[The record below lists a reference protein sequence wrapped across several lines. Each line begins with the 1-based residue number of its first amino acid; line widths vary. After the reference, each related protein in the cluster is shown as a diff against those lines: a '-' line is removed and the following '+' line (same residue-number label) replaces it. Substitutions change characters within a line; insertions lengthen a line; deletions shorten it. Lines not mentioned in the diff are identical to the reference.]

1 MKYVLVT
8 GFPSN
13 AITAQMEVMDYD
25 ETAQMEV
32 MDENGSTK
40 ICKNPKSKYPL
51 QVYSATGVYTEGRMI
66 VCGGTTNVKSRLTS
80 ACYSYE
86 DDQQGWT
93 KLADMN
99 TQRSS
104 SSSIK
109 IPGGILVTGGFDG
122 GSKDLKTSEI
132 IFINGTVKQGKELPE
147 PRSGHCMVEYQG
159 QIISTGGY
167 DGNDDVTSDVWSFNN
182 HEYNNEEQ
190 DLYHD
195 DYAEGV
201 TDQPETGLWPYH
213 AKPSMKYTRAF
224 HACGIVHSKQHQG
237 RPLLVVAGSNDGGAG
252 FDQSEYLDWT
262 KAGSQWQLCT
272 LPAGMDDGPKMTTTK
287 NKNQLLMTF
296 KEDVYSFNCRS
307 SDDCY
312 WKKKNQELKTARFNH
327 VLMEVPASLV
337 ENC

>member
-1 MKYVLVT
+1 
-8 GFPSN
+8 
-13 AITAQMEVMDYD
+13 MEVMDYD

-159 QIISTGGY
+159 QIISTGGLMEMMMSLLMF
-167 DGNDDVTSDVWSFNN
+167 G
-182 HEYNNEEQ
+182 
-190 DLYHD
+190 
-195 DYAEGV
+195 
-201 TDQPETGLWPYH
+201 
-213 AKPSMKYTRAF
+213 
-224 HACGIVHSKQHQG
+224 HS
-237 RPLLVVAGSNDGGAG
+237 
-252 FDQSEYLDWT
+252 
-262 KAGSQWQLCT
+262 
-272 LPAGMDDGPKMTTTK
+272 TTMNIIMK
-287 NKNQLLMTF
+287 NKTCIMMIML
-296 KEDVYSFNCRS
+296 KELQISQKL
-307 SDDCY
+307 DCGHTM
-312 WKKKNQELKTARFNH
+312 QSQA
-327 VLMEVPASLV
+327 
-337 ENC
+337 